1 MKLFSW
7 LTPPAFL
14 LVAILSA
21 CSGAQNPATETQS
34 ITPPVAEAV
43 ETATEISA
51 DTPVAVTWKLCVPE
65 GTFPGDT
72 YPSNTDAAGCRHN
85 ENRVITVWP
94 MEDGSVEVYYVRNKR
109 SPAVSRSAT
118 RVSYQLAT
126 KSRGCSPDGP
136 ESEGFYEAGEV
147 TSIEIEWADDRKF
160 IPIEDVALT
169 TATMPDESNDTIAG
183 FLFLQGGCDEID
195 PERVF

>member
-65 GTFPGDT
+65 GTFPNST
-72 YPSNTDAAGCRHN
+72 APSNTDEAGCRHN
-85 ENRVITVWP
+85 TAPINVWP
-94 MEDGSVEVYYVRNKR
+94 KTDGTVEVRWVRKRAAAFGRQPTKPYVLMT
-109 SPAVSRSAT
+109 V
-118 RVSYQLAT
+118 
-126 KSRGCSPDGP
+126 SRGCDPSGP
-136 ESEGFYEAGEV
+136 GAEGHYIAGE
-147 TSIEIEWADDRKF
+147 SAFIDAEWANDR
-160 IPIEDVALT
+160 PIIEVTDITLSPASSV
-169 TATMPDESNDTIAG
+169 ESRADTEIQ
-183 FLFLQGGCDEID
+183 LFGDGSCEAID
-195 PERVF
+195 LEKDSY